1 MEQGW
6 PLAIA
11 QFVEA
16 LFLAVVNSKIID
28 YIAEPIRKKFPK
40 ADLWWLIYVSLAT
53 GAVVGWFAQIN
64 LFAEI
69 VPNVLLGRVLT
80 SILIGG
86 GGSLLHDIF
95 DKAQ

>member
-1 MEQGW
+1 MTGW
-6 PLAIA
+6 GLAIA

-16 LFLAVVNSKIID
+16 LLLAVVNSKIVD
-28 YIAEPIRKKFPK
+28 YVADPFRKKFPK
-40 ADLWWLIYVSLAT
+40 ADLWWLIYVALAT
-53 GAVVGWFAQIN
+53 GAAIGWFAQIN

-86 GGSLLHDIF
+86 GASLLHDVF
-95 DKAQ
+95 DKEQ